1 MAPLEPKMFTVTW
14 TRNYYQLGSS
24 NQNVLVVVQSSIQH
38 HHIQNPF
45 FIFIFSKKKFCWHDI
60 TEICWIW
67 DAIDRRSLINVS
79 NTFEELPNP
88 NIFSSIFYSLFSK
101 FNCLYILLLFL
112 CTEKVAPI
120 FQGFHV
126 NTKIL
131 EILI

>member
-1 MAPLEPKMFTVTW
+1 MATLEPKMFTVTW

-79 NTFEELPNP
+79 NTFEELPNS
-88 NIFSSIFYSLFSK
+88 NSFFFHILFFIFKIQLSV
-101 FNCLYILLLFL
+101 LLLFL

>member
-24 NQNVLVVVQSSIQH
+24 NQNVVVVVQSSIQH

-45 FIFIFSKKKFCWHDI
+45 FIFIFSKKSSADMTSQKYVESEMPL
-60 TEICWIW
+60 TEFGN
-67 DAIDRRSLINVS
+67 SSKVLE
-79 NTFEELPNP
+79 TFIKLLLTV
-88 NIFSSIFYSLFSK
+88 FSSIFYSLFSK

-126 NTKIL
+126 NTKIV

>member
-1 MAPLEPKMFTVTW
+1 MTSQKYVESEMPLTEFGNSSKVLETFIKLLLTV
-14 TRNYYQLGSS
+14 
-24 NQNVLVVVQSSIQH
+24 
-38 HHIQNPF
+38 
-45 FIFIFSKKKFCWHDI
+45 
-60 TEICWIW
+60 
-67 DAIDRRSLINVS
+67 
-79 NTFEELPNP
+79 
-88 NIFSSIFYSLFSK
+88 FSSIFYSLFSK